1 MKQIMYAA
9 AIIAF
14 LAISVKGA
22 DLTCIACMKDGRPYA
37 CGREGV
43 EMVTETC
50 NGHVIG
56 CVSENV
62 RHRAINSSEWD
73 EFEMKHCL
81 DPKRP
86 PTFFSDMVSALQASG
101 QDFREMAKDATIE
114 VSGCMKYTMVEDN
127 SGKVDNDIDICFC
140 DGNKCNEAKCVCNNN
155 GGSNGGQ
162 SFAAFGILTA
172 VAAVT
177 AKFLA

>member
-22 DLTCIACMKDGRPYA
+22 DLTCKACMKDGRPYA

-43 EMVTETC
+43 EEVTETC
-50 NGHVIG
+50 NERVIG

-62 RHRAINSSEWD
+62 RHRAIGSSDWE

-81 DPKRP
+81 DPQRP
-86 PTFFSDMVSALQASG
+86 RTFFSDMVPALQASG
-101 QDFREMAKDATIE
+101 QDVREMAKDATIE

-140 DGNKCNEAKCVCNNN
+140 DGNNCNEAKCVCNNK

-162 SFAAFGILTA
+162 SFAAFGVLTA
-172 VAAVT
+172 VAAVM
-177 AKFLA
+177 AKLLA